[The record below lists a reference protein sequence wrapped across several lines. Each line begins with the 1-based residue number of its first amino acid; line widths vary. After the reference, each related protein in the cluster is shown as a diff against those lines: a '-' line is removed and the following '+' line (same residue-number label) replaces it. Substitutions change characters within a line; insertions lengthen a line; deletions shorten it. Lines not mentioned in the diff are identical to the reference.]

1 MPLLGL
7 PSELLYQITSYL
19 PLSSHT
25 ALQRTNHALHDHLSG
40 LTLDRFITGTHRYP
54 RGLSAP
60 HYGAGKNNIPLL
72 TTALKKGLLIVP
84 DPANVETPLHLAA
97 FQGHVDAVRVLLDY
111 GVEVDLQDSK
121 RGRTPL
127 HLAVLRAQLPVIR
140 LLLERGASVDVVDS
154 AGRGAMG
161 VLADD

>member
-1 MPLLGL
+1 M
-7 PSELLYQITSYL
+7 
-19 PLSSHT
+19 
-25 ALQRTNHALHDHLSG
+25 
-40 LTLDRFITGTHRYP
+40 
-54 RGLSAP
+54 
-60 HYGAGKNNIPLL
+60 
-72 TTALKKGLLIVP
+72 
-84 DPANVETPLHLAA
+84 
-97 FQGHVDAVRVLLDY
+97 RVLLDY

-127 HLAVLRAQLPVIR
+127 HLAVLRARLPVIR

>member
-1 MPLLGL
+1 M
-7 PSELLYQITSYL
+7 
-19 PLSSHT
+19 
-25 ALQRTNHALHDHLSG
+25 
-40 LTLDRFITGTHRYP
+40 TLDRFITGTHRYP

-60 HYGAGKNNIPLL
+60 HYGAGTNNIPLL

-111 GVEVDLQDSK
+111 GVEVDLQDTK

-127 HLAVLRAQLPVIR
+127 HLAVLRARLPVIR